1 MSNHE
6 NYIIENETTDI
17 NKKQEYWDTGIGLN
31 KVDNLSPSKYLLN
44 LSQKNVNG
52 TLKYYEVENLLRNNS
67 FLRNCDRK
75 LSVVIWRQQLKD
87 LRVSESNFF
96 DFYVARLLYSQESIG
111 RSRRKLQELHP
122 ELRGTNYK
130 NKQEEQIEVIKQIK

>member
-1 MSNHE
+1 MRTSKEIKKLLSN
-6 NYIIENETTDI
+6 
-17 NKKQEYWDTGIGLN
+17 
-31 KVDNLSPSKYLLN
+31 
-44 LSQKNVNG
+44 
-52 TLKYYEVENLLRNNS
+52 EVENLLRNNS

-75 LSVVIWRQQLKD
+75 LSVTIWRQQLKD
-87 LRVSESNFF
+87 LNVSENNFF
-96 DFYVARLLYSQESIG
+96 DFYVSRLLYSQESIG